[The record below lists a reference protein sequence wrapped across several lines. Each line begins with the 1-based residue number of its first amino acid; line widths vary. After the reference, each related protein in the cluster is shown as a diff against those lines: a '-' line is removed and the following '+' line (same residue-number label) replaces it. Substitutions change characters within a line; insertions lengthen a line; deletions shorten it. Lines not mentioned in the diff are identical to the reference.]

1 MQKHRSRTG
10 RTECCRHLLADDS
23 GFSDPRDNGS
33 PGTLAQQFDGF
44 AEASIQV
51 IRKRKQSISFVADD
65 LASFAELFEMVERDG
80 LFQRDRTHGRLP
92 CLAELLTCLIIL
104 SEAFVATG
112 NRCQDDNYD

>member
-1 MQKHRSRTG
+1 M
-10 RTECCRHLLADDS
+10 L
-23 GFSDPRDNGS
+23 

-92 CLAELLTCLIIL
+92 CLAELLTGGTCLPNTFTPAE
-104 SEAFVATG
+104 S
-112 NRCQDDNYD
+112 CWQDDDYGEGACSVG